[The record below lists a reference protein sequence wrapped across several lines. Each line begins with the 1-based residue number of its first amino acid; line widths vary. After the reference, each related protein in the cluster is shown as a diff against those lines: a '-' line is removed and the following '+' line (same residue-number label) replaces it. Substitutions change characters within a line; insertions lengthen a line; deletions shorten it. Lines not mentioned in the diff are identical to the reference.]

1 MKTER
6 ERWGVGEWGSG
17 YVINQLKCQASAEA
31 GCDFFS
37 FFCGVIFV
45 SDASPS
51 LCRLEFTDGWVPF
64 WTRIMQTHHFFTALL
79 SGVACFLV
87 LVLLLFWVGGIMLLR
102 LKQLDVRRNDCEI
115 SDRVFVRRA
124 FERNTPS
131 SQSRSRI
138 SAFLSGLTFLP
149 FRKAVAI
156 LAAFK
161 GLW

>member
-1 MKTER
+1 MGSFLDQDHAHTPFLHCITQR
-6 ERWGVGEWGSG
+6 DGLFLGFGFVVVLGWG
-17 YVINQLKCQASAEA
+17 
-31 GCDFFS
+31 F
-37 FFCGVIFV
+37 
-45 SDASPS
+45 
-51 LCRLEFTDGWVPF
+51 
-64 WTRIMQTHHFFTALL
+64 
-79 SGVACFLV
+79 
-87 LVLLLFWVGGIMLLR
+87 MLLR